1 MNKIIITLISVF
13 AVSCSSDDVQSQKPS
28 DEIVTKIFSK
38 NFSVLPELG
47 EGAIFSSTDV
57 PAIPEFSNARMS
69 YNLFETA
76 YADDLTYW
84 EVESPANVVVNLILD
99 VDTPFGVKDVSHTS
113 ITNGSFASLYKILN
127 YPVIPILDLTDRHF
141 EYSVWLYNN
150 NTIPS
155 RLAFELAN
163 RFPPNGF
170 SATAC
175 ILPPKQ
181 WVRCSGR
188 LHTGLEMANEIDFR
202 IRERQIKATDGDI
215 DIYVTNASLI
225 DITEQISTEQIS
237 EYATTENIEPLKYH
251 VSARK
256 NDEARYITS
265 IGDSIYE
272 ASASGVSSQQA
283 RSTALG
289 IEILG
294 GFVDARA
301 TGGWS
306 VTDMYD
312 DLVTIDPITNDEKV
326 NSLPIISP
334 GSNDAGDD
342 ILQVPV
348 QKQIVDDI
356 VELFTDVGNNNFLVL
371 AVHGNS
377 DSQHDLDT
385 AVAYNKLLADTYGDR
400 FLDTWEKLKE
410 ISDPVDRD
418 NGVISARFRENGDG
432 LHLTQEGKMHIV
444 RWSIERLKSLGYPD
458 REGSSISEVISYK
471 HSPNDALSYPA
482 TDFDET
488 AFTVILKWSPGKSQA
503 NLSDENGVLS
513 VNGEVQSLLYVN
525 ATGVHSMGGLVPVTV
540 NPSFEA
546 NKTYTIA
553 VHGSTNGN
561 YQIGI
566 HDTVWLWSADQL
578 FSSYSSVSSLH
589 FGLSTEMIQNFELVE
604 IYADNKS
611 IKWIESAY

>member
-28 DEIVTKIFSK
+28 DEIVTKVFSR

-57 PAIPEFSNARMS
+57 PAIPEFLNARMS
-69 YNLFETA
+69 YNLFETE

-84 EVESPANVVVNLILD
+84 EIESPASVVVNLIFD
-99 VDTPFGVKDVSHTS
+99 VYTPFGIKNVSHIT
-113 ITNGSFASLYKILN
+113 ITNGSFASLYKKLN
-127 YPVIPILDLTDRHF
+127 YPVIPALDLTDRHF
-141 EYSVWLYNN
+141 EYSVWLYSN

-155 RLAFELAN
+155 RVAFELAN

-175 ILPPKQ
+175 ILSPKQ

-188 LHTGLEMANEIDFR
+188 LHTGLEIANEIDFR

-215 DIYVTNASLI
+215 DVYVTNASLI
-225 DITEQISTEQIS
+225 DITEQINRELIS

-256 NDEARYITS
+256 NDKAKYIAS

-272 ASASGVSSQQA
+272 ASASGVASQQA
-283 RSTALG
+283 HSTALG

-294 GFVDARA
+294 DYVDERA

-312 DLVTIDPITNDEKV
+312 DLVTIDPITNDEKA
-326 NSLPIISP
+326 NSLLIISP

-356 VELFTDVGNNNFLVL
+356 VELFTEVGNNNLLVL

-385 AVAYNKLLADTYGDR
+385 TVAYNKLLADTYGDQ

-410 ISDPVDRD
+410 ISDPADRD
-418 NGVISARFRENGDG
+418 NGVISAKFRENGDG
-432 LHLTQEGKMHIV
+432 LHLSHEGKMHMV
-444 RWSIERLKSLGYPD
+444 RWSIEKLKSLGYPD

-482 TDFDET
+482 IDFDET

-503 NLSDENGVLS
+503 DLSGENGVLS
-513 VNGEVQSLLYVN
+513 INGEVQSLLYVS
-525 ATGVHSMGGLVPVTV
+525 ATGVHSMGGPSTVTV

-546 NKTYTIA
+546 GKMYTIA
-553 VHGSTNGN
+553 IHGLTDGN

-566 HDTVWLWSADQL
+566 RDSVWLWSAEQP
-578 FSSYSSVSSLH
+578 FSSFASVSSLH

-604 IYADNKS
+604 IYTDDKT